1 MPFKINV
8 SRIFGYIKI
17 VNCTQNTIEITVIF
31 ENFYL
36 YAYNKG
42 NKLKIVRCIK
52 VVRQFG
58 AVDLVR

>member
-1 MPFKINV
+1 MPFKINA

-42 NKLKIVRCIK
+42 N
-52 VVRQFG
+52 Q
-58 AVDLVR
+58 

>member
-42 NKLKIVRCIK
+42 NKLK
-52 VVRQFG
+52 
-58 AVDLVR
+58 